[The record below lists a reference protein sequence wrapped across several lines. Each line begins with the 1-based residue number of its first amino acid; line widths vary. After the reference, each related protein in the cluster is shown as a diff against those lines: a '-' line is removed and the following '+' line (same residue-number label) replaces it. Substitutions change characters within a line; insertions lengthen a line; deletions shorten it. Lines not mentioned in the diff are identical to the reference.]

1 MTSGKLIL
9 RKIIKIVA
17 TRCHIL
23 LFTAKMHQI
32 RFRLGFCPKP
42 CWGTLQRS
50 LDPLSGSQWPTS
62 SGGEGGKR
70 REGPGGYCRRG
81 RGGMLMRWGN
91 NYSKISNLFSSCV
104 PGLVASYNI
113 RPGNR
118 DSLFLVS
125 ALQKSVTKTVTHI
138 LTAPDPHESYT
149 TVTMDSE
156 SLSRSL
162 YLWGSVWTSWLEH
175 IS

>member
-9 RKIIKIVA
+9 RKITKIVA

-23 LFTAKMHQI
+23 HFTAKMHQI
-32 RFRLGFCPKP
+32 RFRLGFRPRP

-50 LDPLSGSQWPTS
+50 LDPLAGLKWPTS

-70 REGPGGYCRRG
+70 REETGGYCRRG
-81 RGGMLMRWGN
+81 RGN

-125 ALQKSVTKTVTHI
+125 ALHKSVTKTVTHL
-138 LTAPDPHESYT
+138 LTGPDPHESYT

-162 YLWGSVWTSWLEH
+162 
-175 IS
+175 